1 MKSELEKQIQ
11 GLPDGMKG
19 SVSAEGNTLI
29 LTFDLDSSLAEY
41 SDSLAESLN
50 SVGKSAASQLN
61 EDGGNT
67 YSVRIVITSE
77 GKTLYDKTSTN
88 D

>member
-29 LTFDLDSSLAEY
+29 LTFDLEY

>member
-1 MKSELEKQIQ
+1 
-11 GLPDGMKG
+11 MKG

-50 SVGKSAASQLN
+50 SVGKSAASRSMRTAATPTRCAL
-61 EDGGNT
+61 
-67 YSVRIVITSE
+67 
-77 GKTLYDKTSTN
+77 
-88 D
+88 